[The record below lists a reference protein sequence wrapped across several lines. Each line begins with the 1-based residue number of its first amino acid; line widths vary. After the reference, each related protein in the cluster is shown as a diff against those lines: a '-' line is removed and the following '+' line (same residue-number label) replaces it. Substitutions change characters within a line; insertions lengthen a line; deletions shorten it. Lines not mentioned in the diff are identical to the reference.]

1 MGTETV
7 SEAFRGIDT
16 WPGIRILEAML
27 DGKIAAV
34 EAVRAALP
42 VMEDAADKAVARL
55 KRGGRIV
62 YAGAGTSGRIALQD
76 GVELTPTF
84 GWPTERLVYLMAGG
98 FRALTESVEGAE
110 DDSDAAVAEV
120 DAARIGPDDVV
131 LGLAASG
138 TTPYT
143 IAVIRRARELGALT
157 IGVANNA
164 GTPLLAA
171 AEFPVLLDTGAEA
184 IGGSTR
190 MKAGTSQKVMV
201 NLFSSLTMIKLG
213 HVYDGYMVDVIAG
226 NEKLVRRSRD
236 MLIALT
242 GADEAAARDALTR
255 SGGHVKTAVL
265 VVRGLSPDAAK
276 AQLDAADG
284 NLRLALAA
292 LDSKK

>member
-16 WPGIRILEAML
+16 WPGIKILEVML

-110 DDSDAAVAEV
+110 DDSNAAVSEV
-120 DAARIGPDDVV
+120 DAARIGADDVV

-242 GADEAAARDALTR
+242 GADEATARDALTR

-265 VVRGLSPDAAK
+265 VARGLSPDEAA

-292 LDSKK
+292 LDPKE